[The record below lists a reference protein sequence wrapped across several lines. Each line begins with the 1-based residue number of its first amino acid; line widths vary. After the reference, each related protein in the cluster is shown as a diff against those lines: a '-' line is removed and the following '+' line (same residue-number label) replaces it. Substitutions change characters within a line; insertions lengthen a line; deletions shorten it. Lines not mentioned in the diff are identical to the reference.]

1 MSNTEDRIN
10 TPNVED
16 NNSRTHS
23 DLLSVNFAGLRLR
36 NPTMLASGF
45 LGISQDIFNRI
56 YRSGAGAIVTK
67 SISVEPI
74 EGYKNPSVFSWDKYT
89 YINAV
94 GLANPGSEAFSEE
107 IKDNKDIPLIVSLV
121 GSSHKEFRPMIEK
134 FDDLNVC
141 GYEINLSCPHVAKM
155 GMEVGDDPEMVSR
168 IVKTIRANTRKPIII
183 KVGIGNVDVV
193 NVALAAKDAGADAIT
208 AINTVRAMAIDI
220 ETQMPVLSNRIG
232 GLSGKSIRPVAI
244 RCVYEISKNLAIP
257 VIGCGGIFT
266 WEDAVEFMLAGA
278 SAVQLGTVI
287 GHTGLTTFS
296 NIIRGIRK
304 YVERKGLKNAME
316 IIGLAHKY

>member
-1 MSNTEDRIN
+1 MLKRI
-10 TPNVED
+10 PEP
-16 NNSRTHS
+16 HS
-23 DLLSVNFAGLRLR
+23 DLLSVNIACLQLR

-56 YRSGAGAIVTK
+56 YRSGAGAIVSK
-67 SISVEPI
+67 SISIEPI
-74 EGYKNPSVFSWDKYT
+74 EGYRNPSVFSWDKDS

-94 GLANPGSEAFSEE
+94 GLANPGSEAFSKE
-107 IKDNKDIPLIVSLV
+107 IKYNKGVPLLVSLV
-121 GSSHKEFRPMIEK
+121 GSSHKEFPPMIKK
-134 FDDLNVC
+134 FDGLNVC

-168 IVKTIRANTRKPIII
+168 IVKTIRVNTHKPLII
-183 KVGIGNVDVV
+183 KVGVGNADLV
-193 NVALAAKDAGADAIT
+193 NVARAAKDAGADAIT
-208 AINTVRAMAIDI
+208 AINTIRAMAINI

-244 RCVYEISKNLAIP
+244 RCVYEISKSLAIP

-266 WEDAVEFMLAGA
+266 WEDTVEFMLAGA
-278 SAVQLGTVI
+278 SAVQLGSVI
-287 GHTGLTTFS
+287 GHTGLAAFS
-296 NIIRGIRK
+296 NIIRGVKK
-304 YVERKGLKNAME
+304 YLERKGLKNAME

>member
-1 MSNTEDRIN
+1 
-10 TPNVED
+10 
-16 NNSRTHS
+16 
-23 DLLSVNFAGLRLR
+23 LLSVNIAGLQLR

-56 YRSGAGAIVTK
+56 YRSGAGAIVSK
-67 SISVEPI
+67 SISIEPI
-74 EGYKNPSVFSWDKYT
+74 EGYRNPSVFSWDKDS

-94 GLANPGSEAFSEE
+94 GLANPGSEAFSKE
-107 IKDNKDIPLIVSLV
+107 IKYNKGVPLLVSLV
-121 GSSHKEFRPMIEK
+121 GSSHKEFPSMIKK
-134 FDDLNVC
+134 FDGLNVC

-168 IVKTIRANTRKPIII
+168 IVKTIRANTHKPLII
-183 KVGIGNVDVV
+183 KVGVGNADVV
-193 NVALAAKDAGADAIT
+193 NVARVAKDAGADAVT
-208 AINTVRAMAIDI
+208 AINTIRAMAINI

-244 RCVYEISKNLAIP
+244 RCVYEISKNIAIP

-266 WEDAVEFMLAGA
+266 WEDTVEFMLAGA
-278 SAVQLGTVI
+278 SAVQLGSVI
-287 GHTGLTTFS
+287 GHTGLAAFN
-296 NIIRGIRK
+296 NIIKGVKK
-304 YVERKGLKNAME
+304 YLERKGLKNAME

>member
-1 MSNTEDRIN
+1 MTNTESRIN
-10 TPNVED
+10 TPDVED
-16 NNSRTHS
+16 NSRTYN
-23 DLLSVNFAGLRLR
+23 DLLSIDFAGLRLR

-56 YRSGAGAIVTK
+56 YGSGAGAIVSK

-74 EGYKNPSVFSWDKYT
+74 EGYRNPSIFSWDKYT
-89 YINAV
+89 YVNAV
-94 GLANPGSEAFSEE
+94 GLANPGSDAFSEE
-107 IKDNKDIPLIVSLV
+107 IKDNKDVPLIVSLV
-121 GSSHKEFRPMIEK
+121 GSSYKEFPPMIEK
-134 FDDLNVC
+134 FDHLNVC

-168 IVKTIRANTRKPIII
+168 IVKTVRANTRKPIII

-208 AINTVRAMAIDI
+208 AINTIRAMAIDI

-232 GLSGKSIRPVAI
+232 GLSGRSIRPVAI

-287 GHTGLTTFS
+287 GHTGLTTFR

-304 YVERKGLKNAME
+304 YVERKGLKNVTE

>member
-1 MSNTEDRIN
+1 
-10 TPNVED
+10 
-16 NNSRTHS
+16 
-23 DLLSVNFAGLRLR
+23 
-36 NPTMLASGF
+36 
-45 LGISQDIFNRI
+45 
-56 YRSGAGAIVTK
+56 
-67 SISVEPI
+67 
-74 EGYKNPSVFSWDKYT
+74 
-89 YINAV
+89 
-94 GLANPGSEAFSEE
+94 
-107 IKDNKDIPLIVSLV
+107 
-121 GSSHKEFRPMIEK
+121 MIEK

-168 IVKTIRANTRKPIII
+168 IVKTIRANTRKPIVI

>member
-1 MSNTEDRIN
+1 MLKRIPEPQ
-10 TPNVED
+10 T
-16 NNSRTHS
+16 
-23 DLLSVNFAGLRLR
+23 DLLSVNVAGLRLR

-56 YRSGAGAIVTK
+56 YRSGAGAIVSK
-67 SISVEPI
+67 SISIEPI
-74 EGYKNPSVFSWDKYT
+74 EGYRNPSVFSWDKYS

-94 GLANPGSEAFSEE
+94 GLSNPGSEAFSRE
-107 IKDNKDIPLIVSLV
+107 IKYNKGVPLVVSLV
-121 GSSHKEFRPMIEK
+121 GSSHKDFPPMIEK

-168 IVKTIRANTRKPIII
+168 IVKTIRANTHKPLII
-183 KVGIGNVDVV
+183 KVGIGNADVV
-193 NVALAAKDAGADAIT
+193 NVARAAKDAGADAIT
-208 AINTVRAMAIDI
+208 AINTIRAMAINI

-244 RCVYEISKNLAIP
+244 RCIYEISKNLAIP

-278 SAVQLGTVI
+278 SAVQLGSVI
-287 GHTGLTTFS
+287 GHTGLAAFS
-296 NIIRGIRK
+296 NISRGVKK
-304 YVERKGLKNAME
+304 YLERKGLKNAME

>member
-1 MSNTEDRIN
+1 MLKRI
-10 TPNVED
+10 PEP
-16 NNSRTHS
+16 HS
-23 DLLSVNFAGLRLR
+23 DLLSVNIAGLQLR

-56 YRSGAGAIVTK
+56 YRSGAGAIVSK
-67 SISVEPI
+67 SISIEPI
-74 EGYKNPSVFSWDKYT
+74 EGYRNPSVFSWDKDS

-94 GLANPGSEAFSEE
+94 GLANPGSEAFSKE
-107 IKDNKDIPLIVSLV
+107 IKYNKDIPLLVSLV
-121 GSSHKEFRPMIEK
+121 GSSHKEFPSMIKK
-134 FDDLNVC
+134 FDGLNVC

-168 IVKTIRANTRKPIII
+168 IVKTIRVNTHKPLII
-183 KVGIGNVDVV
+183 KVGVGNADLV
-193 NVALAAKDAGADAIT
+193 NVARAAKDAGADAIT
-208 AINTVRAMAIDI
+208 AINTIRAMAINI

-244 RCVYEISKNLAIP
+244 RCVYEISKSLAIP

-266 WEDAVEFMLAGA
+266 WEDTVEFMLAGA
-278 SAVQLGTVI
+278 SAVQLGSVI
-287 GHTGLTTFS
+287 GHTGLAAFS
-296 NIIRGIRK
+296 NIIRGVKK
-304 YVERKGLKNAME
+304 YLERKGLKNAME